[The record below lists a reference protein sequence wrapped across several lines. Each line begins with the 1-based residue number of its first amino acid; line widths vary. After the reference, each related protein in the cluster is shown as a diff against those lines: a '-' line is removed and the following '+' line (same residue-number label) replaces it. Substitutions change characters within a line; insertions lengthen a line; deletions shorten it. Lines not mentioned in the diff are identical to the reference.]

1 MLFPTATK
9 RTGALCA
16 LLVLSACM
24 TQRGSELP
32 TLDDWQV
39 RQQVLGGIES
49 WGFTGRIAVSA
60 GDDGFNGS
68 LHWEQRR
75 DYFDARLS
83 GPLGAGSVR
92 INGDTDTIK
101 VTDNDGTVTELA
113 DAERASQRVYGWDIP
128 LASLRYWALGIPDPA
143 IPSESIFTTQGDL
156 STMEQGGWQVSIDQY
171 RAAGRGSLDVSL
183 SFVSRRRDRTRGPDF
198 SERYQGPG
206 QQSGLIAMN

>member
-1 MLFPTATK
+1 VPFPTATD
-9 RTGALCA
+9 RAGIALCA
-16 LLVLSACM
+16 LLVLSACA

-32 TLDDWQV
+32 ELDDWQV
-39 RQQVLGGIES
+39 RQQVLSGIDN

-60 GDDGFNGS
+60 GDDGFNGN

-75 DYFDARLS
+75 EYFDARLS

-113 DAERASQRVYGWDIP
+113 DAERALQRVYGWDIP

-143 IPSESIFTTQGDL
+143 IPSESFFTTQGDL
-156 STMEQGGWQVSIDQY
+156 SHLQQGGWRVSIDQY
-171 RAAGRGSLDVSL
+171 RESAGQNMP
-183 SFVSRRRDRTRGPDF
+183 RRITAVRDATRVRLVVDRWTF
-198 SERYQGPG
+198 H
-206 QQSGLIAMN
+206 